1 MAEFTT
7 RLARAG
13 CRVAVLSCIF
23 VSLLAGP
30 SSAGETAK
38 PLIPLKV
45 VLNFTADGALG
56 GFYHALA
63 RGYYRDAG
71 LDVSFD
77 FSNGSADAI
86 TRVASGLYDI
96 GVGDIATLVEFAAK
110 NRETAPRAVYLLY
123 NKFPA
128 VIVAMKSSGI
138 EKPADLQGRVLGQG
152 PSDGASRMFPALANL
167 AGVDI
172 SKVERRQI
180 TPRLRD
186 SMLITRQVDAVT
198 GFDHTVWFNLKAA
211 GTRFEDVKLIYY
223 ADYGLDVYGNAIL
236 ASRKMLKTD
245 PDLVARFVR
254 ASSLGWREAIADPK
268 LGVAILRKFNEV
280 ADLDL
285 EAERLDWLG
294 SRLIVTPYTRRE
306 GIGAYDRARLAEN
319 IKQVTSAFGLAQAP
333 KLEDIY
339 DDRFLPPRDERL
351 PLK

>member
-1 MAEFTT
+1 MT
-7 RLARAG
+7 RLTRGWCRLAALGCIALALLVAPGRAEQ
-13 CRVAVLSCIF
+13 A
-23 VSLLAGP
+23 
-30 SSAGETAK
+30 AK
-38 PLIPLKV
+38 PLVPLKV

-86 TRVASGLYDI
+86 TRVAGGLYEI
-96 GVGDIATLVEFAAK
+96 GVGDIATLIEFAAK
-110 NRETAPRAVYLLY
+110 NHDTAPRAVFLLY
-123 NKFPA
+123 NKSPA

-138 EKPADLQGRVLGQG
+138 EKPTDLYDHVLGQG
-152 PSDGASRMFPALANL
+152 TSDGASRMFPALAKL
-167 AGVDI
+167 AGVDLAR
-172 SKVERRQI
+172 VERKQI

-186 SMLITRQVDAVT
+186 TMLFTHQVDAVT

-211 GTRFEDVKLIYY
+211 GAKFADVSLIYY

-236 ASRKMLKTD
+236 ASQSILKTN
-245 PDLVARFVR
+245 PDIVARFVR
-254 ASSLGWREAIADPK
+254 ASSRGWLEAIADPK
-268 LGVAILRKFNEV
+268 AGVSTLHSFNEV
-280 ADLDL
+280 ANLDL

-294 SRLIVTPYTRRE
+294 SRLMVTPYTRRE
-306 GIGAYDRARLAEN
+306 GIGGFDRARLEQN
-319 IKQVTSAFGLAQAP
+319 IKQVTDAFGIEHAPALA
-333 KLEDIY
+333 DIY